1 MAACR
6 LAAKGKSMA
15 DSGYDA
21 EVKSIQ
27 AFLSMQHPASQ
38 PAINPATLEINVE
51 EYVAPRF
58 LRKMKSKVLQIKRGE
73 CLFGTKMRNCVF
85 RTTAAVVRLSC
96 LIVR

>member
-15 DSGYDA
+15 DSVYDS

-38 PAINPATLEINVE
+38 PVINPATLDINVE
-51 EYVAPRF
+51 EYMAPRF
-58 LRKMKSKVLQIKRGE
+58 LRKMRSKVEYIK
-73 CLFGTKMRNCVF
+73 LFLCFT
-85 RTTAAVVRLSC
+85 
-96 LIVR
+96 